1 MRRSL
6 SIVALSALALT
17 LAGCVTTTSP
27 TDSGMAPPP
36 PPPPPPPPVV
46 EAPTGVL
53 YTCQDG
59 TTFRIAFSE
68 KAATVTL
75 KDGTKLHLPQQV
87 AASGIWY
94 SSGKHDFRG
103 KGRDATWTVGKKIP
117 TQCVTD

>member
-6 SIVALSALALT
+6 SIVAFSALALT
-17 LAGCVTTTSP
+17 LAGCVTTP

-94 SSGKHDFRG
+94 SSGKYDFRG
-103 KGRDATWTVGKKIP
+103 KGRDATWTVGKKMP